1 MFKQVFTIN
10 DLRYIAV
17 LPRENKL
24 PSHLTI
30 TCDEVLSDSHT
41 DKLKDGKSI

>member
-10 DLRYIAV
+10 DLHYIAV

-41 DKLKDGKSI
+41 DKQKNGKSI